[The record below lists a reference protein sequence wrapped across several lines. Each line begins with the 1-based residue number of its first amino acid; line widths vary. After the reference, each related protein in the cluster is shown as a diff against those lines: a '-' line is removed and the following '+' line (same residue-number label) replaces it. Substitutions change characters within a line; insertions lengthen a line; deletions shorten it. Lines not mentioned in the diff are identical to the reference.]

1 MPRVGKRPPI
11 VEDQARVAHARMM
24 ASASVVDR
32 PSQRDFMMRRIRR
45 MTRPAIGAGSFILVI
60 FMASLML
67 RGANEGSSMNG
78 LRTALGDI
86 GSVMGLNVRNII
98 IDGRENTPEPV
109 LRRALGVMIGQ
120 PILGFSL
127 NDARGRLLSLGWVAD
142 AVVERRLPDTVVVRL
157 IERAPFAVW
166 QDHGQFRL
174 IDRSGETMG
183 EQDVGRA
190 SQELEL
196 PLVVGAGAPEAAT
209 ELFDEMKPYPD
220 IRSRLVGAV
229 RVGQERWNLALKSGA
244 TVMLPGQDQESA
256 LARLEALQTRMQL
269 LDRPVQVVDLRLTD
283 RVVVRPKLVPPP
295 SATGKDGSKPA
306 ADSGAA
312 NKHP

>member
-1 MPRVGKRPPI
+1 MG
-11 VEDQARVAHARMM
+11 RM
-24 ASASVVDR
+24 ADGDILGRAATV
-32 PSQRDFMMRRIRR
+32 
-45 MTRPAIGAGSFILVI
+45 IGAGKPRRRVRKGRGGSGGRPSKSAALQLRDRIL
-60 FMASLML
+60 
-67 RGANEGSSMNG
+67 
-78 LRTALGDI
+78 
-86 GSVMGLNVRNII
+86 
-98 IDGRENTPEPV
+98 
-109 LRRALGVMIGQ
+109 
-120 PILGFSL
+120 
-127 NDARGRLLSLGWVAD
+127 
-142 AVVERRLPDTVVVRL
+142 
-157 IERAPFAVW
+157 
-166 QDHGQFRL
+166 
-174 IDRSGETMG
+174 
-183 EQDVGRA
+183 
-190 SQELEL
+190 
-196 PLVVGAGAPEAAT
+196 EAAT